1 MSPAVELLIYEK
13 TAVDR
18 APQLVATVPLR
29 GRTELGRQEA
39 TTESLYGC
47 TWQDAERCWRVV
59 IARGTEQTIGRH
71 HAMIEPL
78 PDGRVLLTNTSTRST
93 VQIENGPSLS
103 QSTPSPVELPAGG
116 LVVRLGS
123 SRVVRLQHRND
134 AEADLGELPQKTVP
148 PEEFSRL
155 SLTSS
160 RLPLPADPGIDSE
173 ALIGWLQMAL
183 GLLQSAA
190 NSPDFFPRAA
200 QAVVDLAGM
209 DSGRVLLL
217 EKGGW
222 QEKARAFQDGAAAAA
237 EGMWRP
243 GQRILDR
250 VHADRKTFW
259 ELPRLGSMGS
269 MLGVQAVVAA
279 PILDQK
285 SEVIGVLYGDRRQ
298 VGRPITRIEA
308 MLVELLACGVASR
321 LARLK
326 EEQAALRFEQ
336 FFTPQLARHLA
347 VQPDLLD
354 GRIASVTILFCD
366 VRGFARFSHRLSP
379 ADTVKWISDVMAE
392 LSDCVIEHQGVLV
405 DYVGD
410 ELMAMWGAPEQQANH
425 AQLACQAA
433 LDMLAKLPDLNKR
446 WQATLGEP
454 MSFGIGLNSGEAHVG
469 NTGSPRKFKYG
480 PLGNTVNLASRVQ
493 GATKHLKTRLLITK
507 NTFGQL
513 DLALQ
518 GRARRLCLVKVIGI
532 DDPVELYELAVPN
545 QVAWPDWKEKYEEAL
560 AYFDRMN
567 FRLAART
574 LLPLSTEEANDA
586 AAIVL
591 LSRAVQGMANGPAP
605 GHPVWEL
612 PTK

>member
-1 MSPAVELLIYEK
+1 MSPTVELLIYER
-13 TAVDR
+13 TAADR
-18 APQLVATVPLR
+18 APQLVATVALR

-39 TTESLYGC
+39 TSESLYGC
-47 TWQDAERCWRVV
+47 TWQAADKCWRVV

-71 HAMIEPL
+71 HAVVEPQ

-93 VQIENGPSLS
+93 VQIENGPSLG
-103 QSTPSPVELPAGG
+103 QSAPTPVELPPGG

-134 AEADLGELPQKTVP
+134 AEMDLGELPQKTVP

-160 RLPLPADPGIDSE
+160 RLPLPADPSIDNE

-217 EKGGW
+217 EKGDW

-237 EGMWRP
+237 EGMWHP
-243 GQRILDR
+243 SQRILDR
-250 VHADRKTFW
+250 VHNDRKTLW

-279 PILDQK
+279 PILDQRG
-285 SEVIGVLYGDRRQ
+285 EVIGVLYGDRRQ
-298 VGRPITRIEA
+298 LGRPITRIEA

-336 FFTPQLARHLA
+336 FFTPQLARSLA

-354 GRIASVTILFCD
+354 GRIASVTVLFCD

-379 ADTVKWISDVMAE
+379 ADTVRWISDVMGE
-392 LSDCVIEHQGVLV
+392 LSDCVIDRQGVLV

-410 ELMAMWGAPEQQANH
+410 ELMAMWGAPEKQPNH
-425 AQLACQAA
+425 AELACQAA
-433 LDMLAKLPDLNKR
+433 LDMLAKLPTLNAR
-446 WQATLGEP
+446 WGPVLGEP
-454 MSFGIGLNSGEAHVG
+454 MSFGIGVNSGEAHVG

-507 NTFGQL
+507 NTYQQL
-513 DLALQ
+513 DVVLQ
-518 GRARRLCLVKVIGI
+518 GRARRLCQVKVINI
-532 DDPVELYELAVPN
+532 DEPVELYELAVPN
-545 QVAWPDWKEKYEEAL
+545 QVGWPDWKEKYEAAL
-560 AYFDRMN
+560 ADFDRMN

-574 LLPLSTEEANDA
+574 LVPLSAEEVNDA

-591 LSRAVQGMANGPAP
+591 LSRAVQGMASGPAP